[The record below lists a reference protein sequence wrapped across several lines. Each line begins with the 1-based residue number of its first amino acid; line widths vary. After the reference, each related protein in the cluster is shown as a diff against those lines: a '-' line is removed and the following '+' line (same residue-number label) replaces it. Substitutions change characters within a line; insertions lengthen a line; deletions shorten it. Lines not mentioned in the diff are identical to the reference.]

1 MKIILHSSDQ
11 SSLIKY
17 MKLQIMELSHEVRQH
32 LQIISEM
39 SEMIN
44 RNIDLILLQRRHYD
58 ILIGKRSEISVITQ
72 RLQIDINDMDEHF
85 NSYIKEYK

>member
-1 MKIILHSSDQ
+1 
-11 SSLIKY
+11 

-44 RNIDLILLQRRHYD
+44 RNIDLISLQRRHYD

>member
-44 RNIDLILLQRRHYD
+44 RNIDLISLQRRHYD
-58 ILIGKRSEISVITQ
+58 ILIRKRSEISVITQ